1 MKAKRITVFYALK
14 QIGIITGPV
23 CVTVF
28 LADIEGHCISKS
40 DAEGFCMFAINN
52 LNSTG
57 YFQPG
62 LQIRKRNPSVREARN
77 WCTSVFEKRL
87 RKTKRS

>member
-40 DAEGFCMFAINN
+40 DAEGFCMFAINS

-57 YFQPG
+57 YFQRG
-62 LQIRKRNPSVREARN
+62 LEIRKRNPLVPDAPFWRISA
-77 WCTSVFEKRL
+77 FEK
-87 RKTKRS
+87 